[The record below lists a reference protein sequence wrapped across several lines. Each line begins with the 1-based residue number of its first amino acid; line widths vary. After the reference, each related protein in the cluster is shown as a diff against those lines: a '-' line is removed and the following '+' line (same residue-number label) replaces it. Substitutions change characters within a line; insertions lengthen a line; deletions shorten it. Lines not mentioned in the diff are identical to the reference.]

1 MKKHYLCNINTK
13 PSIMKKIVIP
23 FVLLLLIAYS
33 CAPKDPNQVDSKTY
47 TLCDSVYLENE
58 YEEGYSHYTT
68 NIDIPI
74 TKNETLRQSILH
86 WMLSPETED
95 YKTFLNDDMAQF
107 FEEEGSEPRS
117 EMENNYTLSEQ
128 TDRYV
133 TYTTEGFLYT
143 GGAHPMPWY
152 YGTTFSKIDG
162 SIVGYD
168 MFNDPDEL
176 SEIITT
182 HIRKQYIDNFDLV
195 EEMFELGDED
205 HFVLPENEPWIETD
219 SVVFCYQ
226 AYEIAPYAA
235 GMPLCKISKEDLWPY
250 LSEKGKSLLNNTG
263 DE

>member
-1 MKKHYLCNINTK
+1 MKRDTH
-13 PSIMKKIVIP
+13 
-23 FVLLLLIAYS
+23 
-33 CAPKDPNQVDSKTY
+33 KT
-47 TLCDSVYLENE
+47 TV
-58 YEEGYSHYTT
+58 
-68 NIDIPI
+68 
-74 TKNETLRQSILH
+74 R
-86 WMLSPETED
+86 
-95 YKTFLNDDMAQF
+95 A
-107 FEEEGSEPRS
+107 
-117 EMENNYTLSEQ
+117 
-128 TDRYV
+128 
-133 TYTTEGFLYT
+133 TEGFLYT